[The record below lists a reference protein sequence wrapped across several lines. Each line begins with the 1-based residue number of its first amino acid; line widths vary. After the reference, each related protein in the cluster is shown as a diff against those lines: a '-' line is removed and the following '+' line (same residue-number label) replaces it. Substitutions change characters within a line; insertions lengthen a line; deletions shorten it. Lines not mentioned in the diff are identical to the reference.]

1 MHEHVHIFE
10 RKKALCVPER
20 LDISLNESRCL
31 CFDTCV
37 YFMQLSQLVAR
48 CDTLERGIDV
58 ASSETSTANRELSLL
73 RKKMQESYVQVQREK
88 NELNDQ
94 LKLMEDR
101 LKRLRME
108 AEDNE
113 KNLKAEVREREAEN
127 KLLNESLYEQK
138 SVNKT
143 LDEGNRRLQGSLR
156 SHLTGLRSDLDSSK
170 LLDSSLM
177 EETEKPGSPDKGVH
191 WLQPGTPDKGVHWLQ
206 ERSLLLKSLQEDKV
220 ENEDL
225 LEDFASEIE
234 RIKLAMQNAEKLNAQ
249 VQWRS
254 ICLENVNM

>member
-1 MHEHVHIFE
+1 
-10 RKKALCVPER
+10 
-20 LDISLNESRCL
+20 
-31 CFDTCV
+31 
-37 YFMQLSQLVAR
+37 
-48 CDTLERGIDV
+48 
-58 ASSETSTANRELSLL
+58 
-73 RKKMQESYVQVQREK
+73 
-88 NELNDQ
+88 
-94 LKLMEDR
+94 
-101 LKRLRME
+101 ME

-177 EETEKPGSPDKGVH
+177 EETEKPASPDKGVH

-220 ENEDL
+220 EDEDL

>member
-1 MHEHVHIFE
+1 
-10 RKKALCVPER
+10 
-20 LDISLNESRCL
+20 
-31 CFDTCV
+31 
-37 YFMQLSQLVAR
+37 
-48 CDTLERGIDV
+48 
-58 ASSETSTANRELSLL
+58 
-73 RKKMQESYVQVQREK
+73 
-88 NELNDQ
+88 
-94 LKLMEDR
+94 
-101 LKRLRME
+101 
-108 AEDNE
+108 
-113 KNLKAEVREREAEN
+113 
-127 KLLNESLYEQK
+127 
-138 SVNKT
+138 
-143 LDEGNRRLQGSLR
+143 
-156 SHLTGLRSDLDSSK
+156 
-170 LLDSSLM
+170 M